1 MTTTTLESM
10 FNNLGEKVK
19 NMSVKVQF
27 VNQQQKKAFLLC
39 EQTVKEEEDAFSFA
53 SDESDQKEVNSPESQ
68 KNNTLFLKPKEKKSK
83 AIINQM
89 RVI

>member
-39 EQTVKEEEDAFSFA
+39 EQTVKEEDAFSFA

-68 KNNTLFLKPKEKKSK
+68 KNNTMFLKPKEKKSK
-83 AIINQM
+83 AMINQM